1 MPQDD
6 RDKVRSLTDADRR
19 LIETMREMQA
29 GSLETLE
36 AAARQI
42 ITLVTSLLGLFF
54 GILAFKDKPDFLAL
68 TEIKVL
74 SMLAMG
80 AYFVALFFALA
91 VVIPR
96 KYHPEDLGE
105 MRATLETML
114 GYKRNTLRWAVAAF
128 GTAVLLMLVIA
139 FDLLIRL

>member
-6 RDKVRSLTDADRR
+6 QDKVRPLTDSDRR

-54 GILAFKDKPDFLAL
+54 GILAFKDKPDFLAF
-68 TEIKVL
+68 TEIKVF

-80 AYFVALFFALA
+80 VYFAALFFALA

-114 GYKRNTLRWAVAAF
+114 AYKRNALRWAVAAF
-128 GTAVLLMLVIA
+128 GIAVLLMLVIA